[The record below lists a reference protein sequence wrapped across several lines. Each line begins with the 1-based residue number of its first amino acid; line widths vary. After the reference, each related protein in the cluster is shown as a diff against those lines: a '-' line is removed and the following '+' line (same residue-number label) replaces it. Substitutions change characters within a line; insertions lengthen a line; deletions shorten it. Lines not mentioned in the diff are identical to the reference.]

1 MLIHGKGG
9 EGPRDETK
17 PIKAETQPYRL
28 IIKQQRNRAMAKK
41 AKKKKM
47 KK

>member
-1 MLIHGKGG
+1 LVTARGAKAQGI
-9 EGPRDETK
+9 ETK
-17 PIKAETQPYRL
+17 PAKHKLNPAAL
-28 IIKQQRNRAMAKK
+28 SKQQRNRAMAKK